1 MIHEQIIS
9 VLKNEIVQQNNPK
22 HKLPEDL
29 QHQKYLEM
37 IKIDNI
43 SLLFVRNLM
52 NNNNLTNTN
61 MGFLDHCYIICT
73 ISNRKCYS
81 FFITCN
87 QINYLKI
94 SIRLLFLLKN
104 NKKNYIK
111 NLNIFEIKI
120 TSAFCI
126 GETLQQITTLQD
138 EHKSRKSIL
147 ISQDNAY
154 SNVFPSMIRA
164 TSF

>member
-1 MIHEQIIS
+1 M
-9 VLKNEIVQQNNPK
+9 
-22 HKLPEDL
+22 
-29 QHQKYLEM
+29 
-37 IKIDNI
+37 
-43 SLLFVRNLM
+43 FVKKLM

-73 ISNRKCYS
+73 ISNCKCYS

-87 QINYLKI
+87 QINHLKI
-94 SIRLLFLLKN
+94 SIRLLFLLK

-147 ISQDNAY
+147 ISQDNVY

-164 TSF
+164 TSFWHFKSIPKSRQRCIIISLVFCKKY